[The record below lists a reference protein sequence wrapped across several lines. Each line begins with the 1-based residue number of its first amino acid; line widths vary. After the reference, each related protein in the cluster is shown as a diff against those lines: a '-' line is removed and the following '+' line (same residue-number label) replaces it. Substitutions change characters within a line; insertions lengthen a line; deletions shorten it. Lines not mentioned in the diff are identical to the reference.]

1 MNAMRRFL
9 ETCRRTGRRFLEG
22 PPWFPMPEPGRK
34 KHRIPIT
41 FLTLLWLYALLDR
54 ILTPQGR
61 MFGAVY
67 LAIASYS
74 LILSRS
80 PAVILF
86 FVLSG
91 VLFFDLLLG
100 LLFYPRIRITRTVP
114 ARVTRGCGFKIFY
127 TVENRSSLPCFDLTA
142 DASLNMKH
150 LAGTDPF
157 LPRLTLEGKGTG
169 RITRGFRLQKR
180 GIHVLPRPLIETGF
194 PFQIVK
200 LSRSPGERQR
210 IICHPDYTPLRSL
223 RLPDGNARNSESVN
237 SVASVGESMDFYG
250 CREYR
255 TGDDPRKI
263 HWVASAKHAQFV
275 VKEFQEE
282 KLSCAA
288 LILDNSIAAT
298 KTTFRTLLR
307 NLFLLKPIRERYEG
321 TPFEAAVSLSA
332 SIATSLSSNDFV
344 VDIFAAGSEI
354 HHFRTGG
361 SHMTQ
366 EAFLDLLA
374 SLQSARDTDRFRKIT
389 PEDIRTIASTGAVF
403 LILLSIDPESEKL
416 HRDLAETGVPI
427 RTFFISSV
435 PGPAWAETIRADDIL
450 RGKADE
456 L

>member
-1 MNAMRRFL
+1 MSRLL
-9 ETCRRTGRRFLEG
+9 EICRRIQRSFLEG
-22 PPWFPMPEPGRK
+22 PPWFPMPVSGRK
-34 KHRIPIT
+34 GKHIPLT
-41 FLTLLWLYALLDR
+41 FLILLWLYAFLDR

-61 MFGAVY
+61 MFLAVY

-91 VLFFDLLLG
+91 VLFFDFLLG
-100 LLFYPRIRITRTVP
+100 LLFYPRLKIKRTLP
-114 ARVTRGCGFKIFY
+114 DRVTQGCEFQISY
-127 TVENRSSLPCFDLTA
+127 TIENRSSLPCFDLIA
-142 DASLNMKH
+142 DPSLYMKH
-150 LAGTDPF
+150 LTGTDSF
-157 LPRLTLEGKGTG
+157 IPRLTLDGGETGT
-169 RITRGFRLQKR
+169 ISRGFLLQKR
-180 GIHVLPRPLIETGF
+180 GVHILPRPLIETGF
-194 PFQIVK
+194 PFQIFK

-210 IICHPDYTPLRSL
+210 IICHPGSIRLRSL

-288 LILDNSIAAT
+288 LILDNSLAAN
-298 KTTFRTLLR
+298 KLTFRMMLR
-307 NLFLLKPIRERYEG
+307 NLFLLKPVNGCYDDS
-321 TPFEAAVSLSA
+321 PFEAAVSLAA
-332 SIATSLSSNDFV
+332 SIANSLSSGDFV

-354 HHFRTGG
+354 HHFRTGRN
-361 SHMTQ
+361 HMTQ
-366 EAFLDLLA
+366 EAFLDILA
-374 SLQSARDTDRFRKIT
+374 SLEPSKGTERFRKIT
-389 PEDIRTIASTGAVF
+389 PEDIRSIASSGAVF
-403 LILLSIDPESEKL
+403 LVLLSIDPESEKL
-416 HRDLAETGVPI
+416 YRDLADTGVPI
-427 RTFFISSV
+427 RTFLIASA
-435 PGPAWAETIRADDIL
+435 PGPAWTETIRAEDIL
-450 RGKADE
+450 QGKAEE